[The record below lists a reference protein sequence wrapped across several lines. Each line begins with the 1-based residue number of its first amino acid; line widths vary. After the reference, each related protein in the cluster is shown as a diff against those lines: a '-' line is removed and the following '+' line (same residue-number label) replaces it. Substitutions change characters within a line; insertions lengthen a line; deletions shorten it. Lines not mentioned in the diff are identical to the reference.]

1 MGDDGMS
8 EREKEVQA
16 IARAERQRQLGEHIE
31 NIIRGIPKAAKCVLL
46 VLLGWLF
53 LVVLL
58 V

>member
-1 MGDDGMS
+1 MS

-16 IARAERQRQLGEHIE
+16 LTRAERQRQLGEHIE
-31 NIIRGIPKAAKCVLL
+31 KIVRGIPKAARCVLL

>member
-16 IARAERQRQLGEHIE
+16 LTRSERQRQLGEHIE
-31 NIIRGIPKAAKCVLL
+31 NIIRGIPKAAKCALL

-53 LVVLL
+53 MVVIRP
-58 V
+58 